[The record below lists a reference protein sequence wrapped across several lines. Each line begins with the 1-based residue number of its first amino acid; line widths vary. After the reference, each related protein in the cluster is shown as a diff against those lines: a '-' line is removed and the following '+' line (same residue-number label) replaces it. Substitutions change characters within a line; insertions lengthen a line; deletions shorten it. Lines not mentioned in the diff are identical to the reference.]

1 MIHWRTL
8 LLLSTVSAA
17 VACAAR
23 RPAAAIAPDDETK
36 CVYDLPL
43 SDARLLELTV
53 TEVPVRRILE
63 DYERKYGEP
72 WPFAKPIKVYSYTWR
87 LTDREGRVEILYS
100 FDHLVHDR
108 DHLRAYS
115 HDVSVLDAKVEDDGS
130 FVLLFKQYGCSRA
143 VVGGAKG
150 VLIPTKQNDD
160 CLLGDGSGG
169 YTTHGTIQGSLA
181 DGTLKVT
188 FLLHDGRVRGSYR
201 LVKVKGKAAWKRL
214 AADAGKEPKEELA
227 RKPKIEELWDITKLK
242 LPEIRAPAAGED
254 ADRNAKA
261 EQAPEDPPDPP
272 DPLH

>member
-8 LLLSTVSAA
+8 LLLSTVTAA

-181 DGTLKVT
+181 DGTLGVT
-188 FLLHDGRVRGSYR
+188 LLLHDGTVRGRFR
-201 LVKVKGKAAWKRL
+201 LEEVNGKAAWKRL
-214 AADAGKEPKEELA
+214 PNDAKEQAKRELA
-227 RKPKIEELWDITKLK
+227 RKPKLLEMMGIPEL
-242 LPEIRAPAAGED
+242 APPPTEPPAPPPPGGDGDAA
-254 ADRNAKA
+254 AR
-261 EQAPEDPPDPP
+261 
-272 DPLH
+272 